1 MKAAVLTAPETIQLR
16 EMPTPEIKP
25 HELLVKL
32 KNCGICTLEQRLFS
46 GEQKI
51 YYPIIPGHEV
61 AGEIAQVGREVQ
73 DRLTPGTRVALDL
86 VTRCG
91 ECNAC
96 RSGHSNL
103 CENRFLPGQPL
114 LGGFGEYR
122 AVRPSQVYGIPDS
135 LSYAE
140 ACFAE
145 PVACCIH
152 SLKRLRLD
160 LAEDLLVL
168 GAGVM
173 GLLHLLTA
181 LCLGAR
187 VFVADPDPRRRE
199 TAAALGAAA
208 VIDPEREGMGEAV
221 AVLTEGRGA
230 DACVVTCPDN
240 GVLKTALQSVGKT
253 GRISLFTSYEGHRR
267 LQLDA
272 DRVHRS
278 ELLITGSEART
289 ELDFLQAVRLLAY
302 QKINV
307 RPLITG
313 TFPLIKAEAALR
325 AAMSR
330 ETYRVLLDHEAAP

>member
-16 EMPTPEIKP
+16 EVATPEIKP

-51 YYPIIPGHEV
+51 YYPIIPGHEA
-61 AGEIAQVGREVQ
+61 AGEVVEVGREVG
-73 DRLTPGTRVALDL
+73 DRLSPGTRVALDL

-91 ECNAC
+91 ECTAC

-103 CENRFLPGQPL
+103 CENRFLPSQTL
-114 LGGFGEYR
+114 LGGFGQYR
-122 AVRPSQVYGIPDS
+122 TVRPSQIYEIPDS
-135 LSYAE
+135 LNYAE
-140 ACFAE
+140 ACFSE

-168 GAGVM
+168 GAGAM

-187 VFVADPDPRRRE
+187 VFVVDPDPRRRE
-199 TAAALGAAA
+199 TAVALGAAA
-208 VIDPEREGMGEAV
+208 VIDPEQEDADKAV
-221 AVLTEGRGA
+221 ADLTEGRGA
-230 DACVVTCPDN
+230 DACVVTCPDD
-240 GVLKTALQSVGKT
+240 GVLKTALQAVGKT
-253 GRISLFTSYEGHRR
+253 GRISLFTSYKAPRQV
-267 LQLDA
+267 QLDA
-272 DRVHRS
+272 DRVHRN
-278 ELLITGSEART
+278 ELMITGSEART

-302 QKINV
+302 QKIDV
-307 RPLITG
+307 RPLISS
-313 TFPLIKAEAALR
+313 TFPLAKAEEALR
-325 AAMSR
+325 AALSR